1 MLLLCCCCIFVCVTL
16 LIYIVYS
23 DMEALAKELPSGKY
37 YMDSRAYTEAK
48 EMYGRSENV
57 AFSTDNITRIVN
69 WDLLEPVIFSIISE
83 GKDDFVV
90 PNLVRDEID
99 AEVRLQYEEETK
111 TYIKDKLKF
120 LQNRNGQPV
129 ITGKWRKEPY
139 PKRSY
144 EKVTDYLCA
153 SCLSNDEGTEL
164 LQQLDTPLNGF
175 LGQAYNYD
183 DYQLSEEWMV
193 TFKDGLSAAPSE
205 NEIIRNQIESI
216 LELLTIQV
224 QDKVCNEVGV
234 LAVEPLGLGSKLEER
249 YVWGMDCYTRRMIDI
264 AIEDNVEKDLFSVE
278 KSKLFVER
286 KLLPAINAQQPENA
300 HNMKYALQHIVDGH
314 ASGGHGYSN
323 DDVVYAN
330 AVLKNIQEIGIDIF
344 RIHPKGTGVIC
355 VAPEGI
361 PPHVFISE
369 YLGEM
374 YPPYRWCERLDV
386 IGQAQETFGLKP
398 TLPDF
403 YNILLE
409 RPRQDTNGYNVIYVD
424 ASQKANMGSSCSH
437 SCNSNLTTA
446 VVARNGKLCIALCTT
461 RYIYYGEELTMDY
474 YSITSSEI
482 EWRAAICLC
491 GQSTCRGSFL
501 NYATQDD
508 LQQVLNQNC
517 GPLWRYSSLLVACSM
532 NNRSLSA
539 VDEETLA
546 RHGISNA
553 ALGKNCPNWMK
564 KYAADNLKF
573 VELERKALPCAL
585 MRPKNGVSS
594 PYTFSSADMDARI
607 VMEQRLQSLICSY
620 SMVSRVLE
628 KQPAEMRDT
637 LPLRPYTASEAIEKV
652 WSKVVKVIPGL
663 LEKHLLL
670 ESGSKSS
677 KKNPVSNG
685 TASDVVVTDDMIK
698 QTKARVQNAI
708 KECQEIVCSTQPANM
723 SILRKCILD
732 LRKALLVIEDL
743 STATAKVGLLAD
755 MLIFWANTTNFSSP
769 QLYSSIESDSITVP
783 ARELGTNI
791 LRKNVCKE
799 PVMKRFKEKASAGA
813 TVTADTSVT
822 VAQTC
827 SVVNHQGPAI
837 LDPNE
842 PVYNSKKVYSS
853 MFTFYQLLDW
863 YNAGTDEKLT
873 PPELFGCVQLPEPS
887 QCFGSSE
894 VVYGPKQRSILIKH
908 LKDTKAQLL
917 PWPNAIKTCFSF
929 PISTDL
935 LYGSPMLDVPLG
947 KVDAVGRVLK
957 EFNEECNSIRG
968 INDEEDGPQFD
979 EWLAPENNVNWVQC
993 EDCKKWRRVAFHV
1006 DNESLPETWYC
1017 SMNFWDPDSAS
1028 CSVAQDSWDTNA
1040 EVTLSYGKE
1049 VEKEKTFVEDSWWD
1063 VYCNKNNIYYE
1074 GQVKQIKAAS
1084 AAAGSTDPVMVKFHF
1099 KGWSSKFDEWISSD
1113 SDRIKEHNLFTLPS
1127 TSKVNP
1133 REQEKWQG
1141 FRGLIIENKKRKSIE
1156 GSAGTTSGRT
1166 DSEKKRKLGT
1176 TRKKRT
1182 SFNKEN
1188 SSSFLNISQ
1197 DETLSNSLDDGE
1209 CVLFEPFIQ
1218 G

>member
-1 MLLLCCCCIFVCVTL
+1 
-16 LIYIVYS
+16 
-23 DMEALAKELPSGKY
+23 MEALAKELPSGKY

-48 EMYGRSENV
+48 EIYGKSENYSI
-57 AFSTDNITRIVN
+57 ATDNITRIVN
-69 WDLLEPVIFSIISE
+69 WDLLEPVIYSIISE
-83 GKDDFVV
+83 GKEDFVV

-99 AEVRLQYEEETK
+99 AEIRLQYEEEKK

-144 EKVTDYLCA
+144 EKVTDYVCA

-164 LQQLDTPLNGF
+164 MKQLDTPLNGF

-224 QDKVCNEVGV
+224 QDKVCNDVGV

-249 YVWGMDCYTRRMIDI
+249 YVWGMDCYTRRMVDI
-264 AIEDNVEKDLFSVE
+264 AIEDNVEKNKFSIE

-300 HNMKYALQHIVDGH
+300 HNMKFALKYIVDSH
-314 ASGGHGYSN
+314 AAGARGYTD

-330 AVLKNIQEIGIDIF
+330 AVLKNIEEIGIEIF

-355 VAPEGI
+355 VAPEGL

-409 RPRQDTNGYNVIYVD
+409 RPRQDANGYNVIYVD

-461 RYIYYGEELTMDY
+461 RAIHYGEELTMDY

-532 NNRSLSA
+532 NNRALSSA
-539 VDEETLA
+539 DEATLA
-546 RHGISNA
+546 RHGINSA

-585 MRPKNGVSS
+585 MRPKNGMPS

-620 SMVSRVLE
+620 SMVSRVLD
-628 KQPAEMRDT
+628 KQPEEMQAM
-637 LPLRPYTASEAIEKV
+637 LPLRTFTANESIEKV
-652 WSKVVKVIPGL
+652 WNKVVTVIPGL
-663 LEKHLLL
+663 LEKYLLV
-670 ESGSKSS
+670 ESGSVKAS
-677 KKNPVSNG
+677 KKSVNSAS
-685 TASDVVVTDDMIK
+685 TTSDVVVTDDMMK
-698 QTKARVQNAI
+698 QNKLRIQNVI
-708 KECQEIVCSTQPANM
+708 KECQDIIHSTQPTNM
-723 SILRKCILD
+723 SLLRKCILD
-732 LRKALLVIEDL
+732 LRKVLLGIEDL
-743 STATAKVGLLAD
+743 STATARVGLLAD

-769 QLYSSIESDSITVP
+769 HAYSNIESDPITVP

-799 PVMKRFKEKASAGA
+799 PVMKRFKEKASGTAVDSG
-813 TVTADTSVT
+813 VTQVQS
-822 VAQTC
+822 C
-827 SVVNHQGPAI
+827 SVVNHSGAAI

-863 YNAGTDEKLT
+863 YNAGTDEKLK
-873 PPELFGCVQLPEPS
+873 PPELFGCVQLPEPA
-887 QCFGSSE
+887 QCFGTSE
-894 VVYGPKQRSILIKH
+894 IVYGPKQRLLLIKH

-917 PWPNAIKTCFSF
+917 PWPAAIKTCFA
-929 PISTDL
+929 PLAAGDL
-935 LYGSPMLDVPLG
+935 LYGSPMLDIPLG
-947 KVDAVGRVLK
+947 KVDAVSRVLK
-957 EFNEECNSIRG
+957 EFNEECNSVRG

-993 EDCKKWRRVAFHV
+993 EECKKWRRVAFHV

-1028 CSVAQDSWDTNA
+1028 CSVPQDSWDTNA

-1049 VEKEKTFVEDSWWD
+1049 VVKEKTFVEGSWWD

-1074 GQVKQIKAAS
+1074 GQVKQIKAAT
-1084 AAAGSTDPVMVKFHF
+1084 AGSTVGGVDPVLIKFHF

-1127 TSKVNP
+1127 TTKVNP
-1133 REQEKWQG
+1133 RDQEKWQG
-1141 FRGLIIENKKRKSIE
+1141 FRGIILDNKKRKSIE
-1156 GSAGTTSGRT
+1156 GNAGTTSGKT
-1166 DSEKKRKLGT
+1166 DSEKKRKIGSS
-1176 TRKKRT
+1176 TRKKRA
-1182 SFNKEN
+1182 SFSNQEN
-1188 SSSFLNISQ
+1188 SSAYVNVDS
-1197 DETLSNSLDDGE
+1197 DEMLLQNLEDGE
-1209 CVLFEPFIQ
+1209 AVLFEPFIQ